1 MLGETLSKQDSLH
14 FSFPGGPVARRYLI
28 GRCGSL
34 APGGGEINQKWS
46 AARLLVRQR
55 QGFPQNIRCSRTV
68 TQPTSLQTVSL
79 EVPGMHGQVAVA
91 AQRDQVLFGVV
102 PGVAAKLFVMDLQ
115 V

>member
-1 MLGETLSKQDSLH
+1 MLQRAPHIEGLEYLNKQRSLH

-46 AARLLVRQR
+46 AAR
-55 QGFPQNIRCSRTV
+55 PDC
-68 TQPTSLQTVSL
+68 SLQTVSL